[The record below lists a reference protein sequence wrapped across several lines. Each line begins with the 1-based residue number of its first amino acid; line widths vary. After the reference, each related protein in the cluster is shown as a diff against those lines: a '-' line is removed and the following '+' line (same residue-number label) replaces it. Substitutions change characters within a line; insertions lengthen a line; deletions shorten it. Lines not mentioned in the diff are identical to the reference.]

1 MKKII
6 EKIISSDNLT
16 ELLKNINKFCEE
28 SYMRD
33 NDEECMSLKEL
44 VENKTDSTIH
54 TLLAAYL
61 SVCEDGDEVIQ
72 SLYEFVTNCSS
83 FAEVDEETTK
93 QITTEEFEAV
103 LDECDE
109 KCRLRECLEKEH
121 KLVVTELSMTGKYM
135 EFEVTHRKDNIAI
148 VLPRVDVDT
157 DIRKYIS
164 ELLGM
169 ALYSVVSTKLPFRY
183 IYETTQV
190 YIKDKFHKGGTNH
203 IFRKHLYSV
212 LEYKEREPMAAPQAD
227 DREKKCVIETGFF
240 RRMINEYLKE

>member
-1 MKKII
+1 MKGII
-6 EKIISSDNLT
+6 EKIMSTDNLT

-33 NDEECMSLKEL
+33 DDEDCMNLKEL

-93 QITTEEFEAV
+93 QITTEELEAV

-135 EFEVTHRKDNIAI
+135 EFEVTRRKGNISI
-148 VLPRVDVDT
+148 VLPRVDMDK

-169 ALYSVVSTKLPFRY
+169 ALYSVVSTKLPFQY
-183 IYETTQV
+183 IYETTQI

-212 LEYKEREPMAAPQAD
+212 LEYKEREPRTAPQAD
-227 DREKKCVIETGFF
+227 DREKNIVIETAFF